1 MASCTTLRKWIATKY
16 HIALL
21 LMLCMAVMAVPV
33 LAQPPEVM
41 PAQQR
46 WSTYVGGIGDD
57 QVLSVATD
65 PFGHVYVAGRTTNG
79 LLLGNDTTGHSGQT
93 YQRHFGGGASDA
105 FLAKIAPQGAVLWC
119 TYFGG
124 AGDDEAVQVVVN
136 GMGDVYLIG
145 NTTSSDSIATDT
157 LSFQQGPGGGADLFV
172 ARFTGDGALV
182 AATYFGGPA
191 DELATGGTM
200 DAYGRL
206 VVCAYANG
214 PCDLPGG
221 LAPQQAWT
229 ADNDG
234 LLLRLKGTEELL
246 AATYIGGSG
255 DDRLVEVAKGDSS
268 GVVLLGNTTSAN
280 GIATVGAMTGQLQ
293 GERDAFLMK
302 VDTSLAV
309 GYGTYFGGDG
319 DDEARSLA
327 QHGGLLA
334 IAGATWSDSLYTTP
348 QSYQPGNAGGGD
360 GFLAVLDSAFTLQWA
375 TFLGDTGANA
385 IAAVAIDS
393 LGGVYTAGIS
403 DGGFIVFPDTIADS
417 TLVVPLLKEVVL
429 KRFLAP
435 DSLDWSVHVGGM
447 GDDEAHA
454 MAVMG
459 FTTVYLGGRTSST
472 QYFTNNPHQVQFGGG
487 TWDGFSMR
495 MDQRVSTPS
504 GGISTCSG
512 GGGGSSGVNPPQ
524 PVYHV
529 CRGDSIM
536 FVAYGG
542 ALGFDAEW
550 MWYAD
555 TCGANSRFLT
565 SGDTIVLHPESSMT
579 LFVRAEGLNH
589 VTTCSDAI
597 IVVHELPVP
606 VALTPDTVCA
616 GAPITVHGSGAETYA
631 WLVGD
636 SVLATGAAATFNA
649 PLTGGIMHLELAGTN
664 GPACTVKVPVP
675 IVVLP
680 QPDVHWH
687 ITHVGCTGEPGMIAM
702 ELPDSSATDSVNL
715 TIAWTTATLQGPAP
729 TGLTEGFYIAMVT
742 DTSTGC
748 SRTDTLHVLRPP
760 VLDATWQVVSV
771 ACTGELGSIQ
781 VLVPDSTVLDSALQ
795 ITWAQTGLN
804 GPHLTGLSAGTYMAT
819 LHDTLGCS
827 RTDTLVI
834 TQPPLLN
841 VAWHVQGTACHD
853 GGDGAILLMQPAP
866 DSPDTANF
874 TFTWAQPGLT
884 GHALA
889 GLAPGQYIVTVAD
902 PTGCSRMDSLLVLA
916 PPPLMD
922 SVSTT
927 HAWCGMATG
936 SALIHTVGTASGLL
950 FNFGNG
956 PDTVSFTGQLPPGDY
971 TVSASDSAGCAQ
983 QIGFTIQSFGTI
995 NVSIAAD
1002 TVVAVNDST
1011 FLQCVIVPADSAAS
1025 IQWSPSIGLAE
1036 PTVAGTACVV
1046 SDTTVYVVLVTSHA
1060 GCTASDS
1067 VVVVPLKLVP
1077 PSITP
1082 PCSDFFLPDH
1092 FSPNGDGIN
1101 DVLCPMGGCITS
1113 LHWEVLDRWG
1123 GKLFSS
1129 DSPELCWDGTHNGI
1143 PVPAGSYVL
1152 TLAVERSTGETI
1164 QRTGTITLRR

>member
-1 MASCTTLRKWIATKY
+1 
-16 HIALL
+16 
-21 LMLCMAVMAVPV
+21 
-33 LAQPPEVM
+33 M
-41 PAQQR
+41 PAHQR

-65 PFGHVYVAGRTTNG
+65 PFGHVYVAGRTTDG
-79 LLLGNDTTGHSGQT
+79 LLLGNDTTGNSGLT
-93 YQRHFGGGASDA
+93 YQHNFGGGASDA

-136 GMGDVYLIG
+136 GMDEVYLIG
-145 NTTSSDSIATDT
+145 NTTSSDSIATDS

-182 AATYFGGPA
+182 GATYFGGPA
-191 DELATGGTM
+191 DEMATGGTM

-255 DDRLVEVAKGDSS
+255 DDRLVQVAKGDSS
-268 GVVLLGNTTSAN
+268 GVVLLGNTTSTN

-293 GERDAFLMK
+293 GGRDAFLMK
-302 VDTSLAV
+302 VDTSMAV
-309 GYGTYFGGDG
+309 HFGTYYGGDG

-360 GFLAVLDSAFTLQWA
+360 GFLAVLDNAFTLQWA

-403 DGGFIVFPDTIADS
+403 DGGFIVSPDTIADS

-447 GDDEAHA
+447 GEDEAHA

-472 QYFTNNPHQVQFGGG
+472 QYFTNNPHQIQFGGG

-495 MDQRVSTPS
+495 MDQRVSTPCS
-504 GGISTCSG
+504 GISTCTGGGGGSG
-512 GGGGSSGVNPPQ
+512 GGDSDGSSGVNPPQ

-529 CRGDSIM
+529 CRGDSIL

-565 SGDTIVLHPESSMT
+565 SGDTIVLYPDSSFT
-579 LFVRAEGLNH
+579 LYVRAEGLNH
-589 VTTCSDAI
+589 VTSCSYAI

-606 VALTPDTVCA
+606 VALAPDTVCA

-636 SVLATGAAATFNA
+636 SVLATGADATFNA
-649 PLTGGIMHLELAGTN
+649 PMTGGVMALVLAGTN
-664 GPACTVKVPVP
+664 GPACTVDVPVP
-675 IVVLP
+675 VVVLP
-680 QPDVHWH
+680 PPDVQWN

-702 ELPDSSATDSVNL
+702 ELPNPSATDSANL
-715 TIAWTTATLQGPAP
+715 TIAWIPPSLQGPTP
-729 TGLTEGFYIAMVT
+729 TGLAEGLYIALVT

-760 VLDATWQVVSV
+760 VLDAAWQVEGVG
-771 ACTGELGSIQ
+771 CNGEPGSIQ
-781 VLVPDSTVLDSALQ
+781 LVVPDSTVLDSALQ
-795 ITWAQTGLN
+795 ITWAQNGLN
-804 GPHLTGLSAGTYMAT
+804 GPQLTGLSAGSYMAT
-819 LHDTLGCS
+819 LQDTLGCS

-841 VAWHVQGTACHD
+841 VAWHVQGTTCYD

-866 DSPDTANF
+866 DSPDTAVF
-874 TFTWAQPGLT
+874 TFIWAQPGLT
-884 GHALA
+884 GHALT
-889 GLAPGQYIVTVAD
+889 GLAPGPYIVTVAD
-902 PTGCSRMDSLLVLA
+902 STGCSRMDSLLVTA

-922 SVSTT
+922 SVATT
-927 HAWCGMATG
+927 NAWCGMATG
-936 SALIHTVGTASGLL
+936 SALVHTISIAPGLQ

-956 PDTVSFTGQLPPGDY
+956 PDTDSFTGQLLPGGY
-971 TVSASDSAGCAQ
+971 TVNASDNAGCAQ
-983 QIGFTIQSFGTI
+983 QIGFTIQAFGTI
-995 NVSIAAD
+995 SVSIDAD
-1002 TVVAVNDST
+1002 TLIAVNDTT
-1011 FLQCVIVPADSAAS
+1011 FLQCVMVPADSAAS

-1036 PTVAGTACVV
+1036 PTAAGTACVV

-1082 PCSDFFLPDH
+1082 PCGDFFLPDH

-1101 DVLCPMGGCITS
+1101 DVLCPLGGCITS

-1129 DSPELCWDGTHNGI
+1129 ESPELCWDGTHNGI